1 MAGGTAYAMVGYNDF
16 EATEAIEGGNKAEF
30 DTINFGIGYQY
41 PLSKRTYVYT
51 AAGYTKLSGEWKS
64 ADSEKFDADTKT
76 TEVVA
81 GIVHNF

>member
-1 MAGGTAYAMVGYNDF
+1 MVGYNDF
-16 EATEAIEGGNKAEF
+16 EATEDIQEFGGKAEF

-51 AAGYTKLSGEWKS
+51 AAGYTKLSGELKTEG
-64 ADSEKFDADTKT
+64 EKFDADTKT

-81 GIVHNF
+81 SIVHNF